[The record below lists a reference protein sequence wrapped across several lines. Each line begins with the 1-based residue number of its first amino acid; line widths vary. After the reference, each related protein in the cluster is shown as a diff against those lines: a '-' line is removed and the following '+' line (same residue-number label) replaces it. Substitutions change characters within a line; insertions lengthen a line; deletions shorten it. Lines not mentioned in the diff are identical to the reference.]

1 MQLAL
6 VNNNRVEAFFGGR
19 GLCPTCGSEM
29 IAKCGPRILHHWAHY
44 RPKGCDPWW
53 ENETPWHRDW
63 KNLFPLECREV
74 SHIAHDGEIHR
85 ADIKTPTGIV
95 IEVQHSSMTDAE
107 KTSREEFYGN
117 LVWVVDGSGFRQN
130 FSIYDGL
137 PAPTSEIAKDL
148 IWVKARCLMK
158 SYGELVTLSNCAYF
172 YRLSEARRKDP
183 NITKAEVRSGKVRS
197 IRSGQV
203 HSIRLHSIREIQE
216 QVHQSY
222 NGYHA
227 YSWSRPRKTWL
238 DAQCPVYID
247 FGGDCLV
254 KLEIYDELGLT
265 CIRYISKR
273 EFVHDAMVK
282 THASAIAPPS
292 YPLPKNVS

>member
-6 VNNNRVEAFFGGR
+6 VNNDRVEAFSGGR
-19 GLCPTCGSEM
+19 GLCPICGSEM

-63 KNLFPLECREV
+63 KNLFPMECREV

-107 KTSREEFYGN
+107 RTSREEFYGN

-130 FSIYDGL
+130 FDIYHEL
-137 PAPTSEIAKDL
+137 PAPNSELAKDL
-148 IWVKARCLMK
+148 IWAKAKRHHVSFSGGMFC
-158 SYGELVTLSNCAYF
+158 
-172 YRLSEARRKDP
+172 RLSEARQENP
-183 NITKAEVRSGKVRS
+183 NITKAEVRSGRVY
-197 IRSGQV
+197 G
-203 HSIRLHSIREIQE
+203 IREIRQ

-222 NGYHA
+222 NGYHQ
-227 YSWSRPRKTWL
+227 YDWVRPRKTWL

-247 FGGDCLV
+247 FGDDCLV
-254 KLEIYDELGLT
+254 KLEIYDESGLA
-265 CIRYISKR
+265 CIRYVSKR
-273 EFVHDAMVK
+273 KFVHDAMVE
-282 THASAIAPPS
+282 THASAIATRS
-292 YPLPKNVS
+292 YPLPKNVP